1 MEEREKER
9 RVVEEGIEKGRA
21 QLALKKEKI
30 MKKRKKRQ
38 MKGLR
43 VSPTREENGETNLK
57 TCPFNFCFFI
67 LPFQQSR

>member
-21 QLALKKEKI
+21 QQAMKKEKI

-43 VSPTREENGETNLK
+43 VSSTREANLK

-67 LPFQQSR
+67 LPFQHSR